1 MLIYFFIALSLSII
15 LPLLLKKCV
24 SNNVV
29 KSHCSNTKLLKKNV
43 SIMGGFIFLIPINIY
58 LIYNGFYRLF
68 IYGFISTVFGFIDDL
83 SKIKY
88 YGKGG
93 GLNNKF
99 KMGFLYINY
108 ILFCLLFNN
117 TPSIKDV
124 IFYQAIYLGIL
135 FTDGVDGL
143 LSTLLT
149 LTVFFICFIHSYNNL
164 LLIIFL
170 SILPFI
176 RINRFPAKIF
186 MGDTGAHFLA
196 AIVHYLLYNYENR
209 LTLGSIY
216 FVASLTSTLQKIA
229 ILCNK
234 KILPI
239 APYHHTLETLGWTDN
254 EIVGFYSILYTL
266 IIGYLSL

>member
-1 MLIYFFIALSLSII
+1 MLIYFFIALSLSVII
-15 LPLLLKKCV
+15 PLFLKNYV

-29 KSHCSNTKLLKKNV
+29 KSHCNNTKLLKKNIP
-43 SIMGGFIFLIPINIY
+43 IMGGFIFLIPINIY

-68 IYGFISTVFGFIDDL
+68 IYGFISTLFGLIDDL
-83 SKIKY
+83 NKIIYAK
-88 YGKGG
+88 KGG
-93 GLNNKF
+93 GLNNRF

-108 ILFCLLFNN
+108 LLFCLLFNN
-117 TPSIKDV
+117 IPSIKDIV
-124 IFYQAIYLGIL
+124 FYQAIYLGIL

-143 LSTLLT
+143 LSILLT
-149 LTVFFICFIHSYNNL
+149 LTLFSIYFIHSFNNL

-186 MGDTGAHFLA
+186 MGDTGSHFLA

-216 FVASLTSTLQKIA
+216 FIASLTSTLQKIA
-229 ILCNK
+229 ILCNR

-239 APYHHTLETLGWTDN
+239 APYHHTLETLGWTNN
-254 EIVGFYSILYTL
+254 EIVGFYSILYIL
-266 IIGYLSL
+266 IISYLSL